1 MNRKQRIVMC
11 IGVVFLMMTII
22 IITVSIFKSSPN
34 PNVKLNF
41 SEKNEIPNS
50 ELIKI
55 RSKLSRVIQSN
66 TEDFSNNTIYYG
78 NVRNYK
84 KEKQND
90 YDMVTFVVDFD
101 ELRQSYS
108 VIATWPDYDDGA
120 PNIIISCSIR
130 DTKYPETICKTESNS
145 SSDLTSL
152 LPHTG
157 EIDDGK
163 KYEIIYKYSN
173 YKPYLEVR
181 VDSCGDLNI
190 VGAALLSAKG
200 WIESMRL
207 NPDDY
212 LFYAPTTIC
221 DNKNYRVLDNYIQAN
236 HANTNDDNVN
246 LNLPYFIPGLVNAYP
261 VVDNEGNV
269 ININVE
275 LTGCTDYQTD
285 LVEDQVI
292 SYLESKKINYP
303 ISFSYCAN

>member
-1 MNRKQRIVMC
+1 MNRKQRIVVC
-11 IGVVFLMMTII
+11 TGVVFLMMTII

-120 PNIIISCSIR
+120 PNVIISCPIR

-163 KYEIIYKYSN
+163 KYEIIYEYSN

-181 VDSCGDLNI
+181 VDSCGDLN
-190 VGAALLSAKG
+190 VARDALLSARE
-200 WIESMRL
+200 WIESMHL
-207 NPDDY
+207 NPNDY
-212 LFYAPTTIC
+212 LFYVPTTIC
-221 DNKNYRVLDNYIQAN
+221 DGKNYRTLDYYVQAN
-236 HANTNDDNVN
+236 NSNSNDSNVN
-246 LNLPYFIPGLVNAYP
+246 NKLPYFIPGLIDAYP
-261 VVDNEGNV
+261 VVDDNNNV
-269 ININVE
+269 MNIRVE

-285 LVEDQVI
+285 PVENQI
-292 SYLESKKINYP
+292 RSYLESNKIDYP
-303 ISFSYCAN
+303 LVFEYCVN